1 MDFRVL
7 HKISGEFEEDF
18 ESVSKRFR
26 TFQEISEW
34 FPTVLGVFTDFYMN
48 FKDISDGFNTSK
60 EVTAAFHVVLE
71 RLRGGSQRFV

>member
-1 MDFRVL
+1 ML

-18 ESVSKRFR
+18 ESVSNRFR

-34 FPTVLGVFTDFYMN
+34 FPRVLGVFTDFYVN
-48 FKDISDGFNTSK
+48 FKDISDGFKTSK
-60 EVTAAFHVVLE
+60 EVTEAFHVVLE